1 MLIAGAASAS
11 KYQGSVKAKREPI
24 KGGVVTLRKQRVVAR
39 VGAQVDQ
46 RQECEIERDSRVEH
60 RCCMTGDIGVE
71 PTDTDVRKHRGFDDL
86 AEPQSRANEAS
97 INPIIVET
105 VEAVVAPTY
114 FRRQR
119 DQDKVHLA
127 TEAHR
132 TTSTDIGPGRTQ

>member
-71 PTDTDVRKHRGFDDL
+71 PTDTDVRKHRGFYDL
-86 AEPQSRANEAS
+86 AETQPPPDETS
-97 INPIIVET
+97 IDPIIVGA
-105 VEAVVAPTY
+105 VEAIVATTY
-114 FRRQR
+114 FRRKGNQN
-119 DQDKVHLA
+119 KVKLA
-127 TEAHR
+127 TETQCA
-132 TTSTDIGPGRTQ
+132 TSAVIGTRRA

>member
-1 MLIAGAASAS
+1 MT
-11 KYQGSVKAKREPI
+11 KQG
-24 KGGVVTLRKQRVVAR
+24 VVAR

-46 RQECEIERDSRVEH
+46 WQESEIERDSRIEH
-60 RCCMTGDIGVE
+60 WCSMTGDIGVE